1 MYLYLQRRLGD
12 HMAEFLLRTYGLG
25 QDIFAVEF
33 VVEQPP
39 RIELGD
45 YAFPLAFGLAKR
57 LRKSP
62 LKIAQEIVD
71 GIGPVEGFEKLEV
84 AGAGYIN
91 AHVDRAEFA
100 AALVKDTLPKPKV
113 PQPKLPV
120 RPLGKVLV
128 EHSSINP
135 NKAAHIGHLRN
146 AILGDTFVRLLRFA
160 GREVDV
166 QNYID
171 NTGVQV
177 ADVVVG
183 LVYIKKR
190 ATLAQV
196 KEYLAR
202 RHIGEK
208 QYAGADPATDEL
220 ADVLLDL
227 DPSEEEV
234 KTEDLPPDP
243 VPIDHE
249 MWKLYARVSGWYD
262 APGEEEKR
270 KLLRSQVLH
279 AIEKGDNELAEIA
292 DFVST
297 EILKRHLETME
308 RLDIQYD
315 FLPRESEILHLHFWD
330 AAFTKLKEAGVLRRE
345 DWGKNAGCWVM
356 ARPGRVYV
364 SQSQSGRGVT
374 TVAEKIEIDPRE
386 LIVEVYTLHGR
397 EGVRLT
403 HVPTK
408 TMASCDHYESQDEN
422 EQKARASLEFEL
434 SERQSQ
440 KVIVRSNG
448 TVGYVGKDIAYHM
461 WKFGLLGRD
470 FGYRKFFRYPNA
482 HDCWISAMEGEKE
495 HPHFGDV
502 AEIYNVIDARQ
513 SEAQNTVIE
522 ALRGLGHDEAADRY
536 THFSYEMV
544 ALTPRCA
551 TELGYEL
558 SEEDRARPWIE
569 VSGRKGFGVKAD
581 DLLDA
586 LIASA
591 GKEVDARH
599 PELSEAERASIA
611 AQIAIGALR
620 YFMLKFT
627 KPSVIAFDFKDALS
641 FEGDT
646 GPYAQYAVVR
656 ASNIFR
662 KGGLDPENFSRDA
675 AGRFSLSPDSAGASR
690 DEASLVST
698 EGFAKHLTGESANDI
713 WELWLAA
720 AKTSYIVS
728 QCIAATEPAYL
739 AKHAF
744 QLAQL
749 FSTFYHRYPI
759 LSEAD
764 EGRRKFLLATV
775 AVVRRELIRVL
786 AAMGIGV
793 PPVM

>member
-1 MYLYLQRRLGD
+1 LYRYLEGRLVE
-12 HMAEFLLRTYGLG
+12 HLREFLRRTYDLE
-25 QDIFAVEF
+25 ITNI

-39 RIELGD
+39 KIEFGE
-45 YAFPLAFGLAKR
+45 YALPIAFELARK
-57 LRKSP
+57 LRKAP
-62 LKIAQEIVD
+62 RKIAEEIVA
-71 GIGPVEGFEKLEV
+71 GIGAIPGFEKFEV

-91 AHVDRAEFA
+91 VRVNRAELATELA
-100 AALVKDTLPKPKV
+100 ADRSPSADV
-113 PQPKLPV
+113 PT
-120 RPLGKVLV
+120 GKVLV

-183 LVYIKKR
+183 FLHIERKSR
-190 ATLAQV
+190 AQIEALAAAPRFDYV
-196 KEYLAR
+196 CW
-202 RHIGEK
+202 
-208 QYAGADPATDEL
+208 D
-220 ADVLLDL
+220 
-227 DPSEEEV
+227 
-234 KTEDLPPDP
+234 
-243 VPIDHE
+243 
-249 MWKLYARVSGWYD
+249 LYARVSHWY
-262 APGEEEKR
+262 EEDKSNLQAR
-270 KLLRSQVLH
+270 AATLRS
-279 AIEKGDNELAEIA
+279 IEEGNNETAAIA
-292 DFVST
+292 DLISIAV
-297 EILKRHLETME
+297 LKRHLETMD
-308 RLDIQYD
+308 RLDIEYD

-330 AAFTKLKEAGVLRRE
+330 AAFTKLREAGVLTYE
-345 DWGKNAGCWVM
+345 TEGKNSGCWVM
-356 ARPGRVYV
+356 RRAGT
-364 SQSQSGRGVT
+364 SAAKTLT
-374 TVAEKIEIDPRE
+374 TEDTEDP
-386 LIVEVYTLHGR
+386 
-397 EGVRLT
+397 
-403 HVPTK
+403 
-408 TMASCDHYESQDEN
+408 S
-422 EQKARASLEFEL
+422 ASLRAG
-434 SERQSQ
+434 SEEGQITEDKITEEDQ

-482 HDCWISAMEGEKE
+482 HECWISTTDGERE

-551 TELGYEL
+551 AELGYQL
-558 SEEDRARPWIE
+558 SEEDKARSWIE

-586 LIASA
+586 LITSA
-591 GKEVDARH
+591 GKEVDGRH
-599 PELSEAERASIA
+599 PELSEPERASIA
-611 AQIAIGALR
+611 SQIAIGALR

-662 KGGLDPENFSRDA
+662 KGGFDPDA
-675 AGRFSLSPDSAGASR
+675 FCLGAASR
-690 DEASLVST
+690 VST
-698 EGFAKHLTGESANDI
+698 EDFAKYLTSESGNDI

-720 AKTSYIVS
+720 AKTSYVVS
-728 QCIAATEPAYL
+728 QCIATTEPAYL

-749 FSTFYHRYPI
+749 FNTFYHRYPI
-759 LSEAD
+759 LIEAN

-786 AAMGIGV
+786 AAMGISA